1 MKNIIAP
8 DFNMYS
14 KRKDNFLSKE
24 QELAA
29 VLRKELIA
37 QRIQKMQTM
46 KQDDKKE
53 SDVINEKRN
62 DAITDIENT

>member
-37 QRIQKMQTM
+37 
-46 KQDDKKE
+46 
-53 SDVINEKRN
+53 
-62 DAITDIENT
+62 